1 MPVLLD
7 ATVTQAGTTPSLAG
21 LPRVVPPHRVPPERE
36 LPIWAYL
43 RSIRDNS
50 LRGFPRRAFEEPVT
64 RRGLLGR
71 SSFVLNDPEAIRRVL
86 VENQA
91 NYARTTGTIR
101 ILRPILGDGLL
112 ISEGSAW
119 RHQRRTMAPAFTPR
133 AIDGLVPHIAAAIM
147 DGLDHIAD
155 EAQAGPVDLFTA
167 YHRLALEVAGRA
179 MFSVGMDE
187 HGAELRRLIIQYG
200 KRMGRP
206 HLLDIVTPPGWPVPL
221 DWSRARFRR
230 RWIPFLDRIIAAR
243 QASGRSHA
251 GSGDLLDLLAT
262 ARNPDT
268 GAAFTPAEL
277 RDQVATMILAGHET
291 TGGTL
296 FWASY
301 LLALAPE
308 VQERVAAE
316 ARSAD
321 LTDPTGCQSDGRL
334 PLTRAVIDETLRL
347 YPAAFVVV
355 RRALGPDTVAGHA
368 VKTSD
373 IVMVSPWVLH
383 RHRSLW
389 SDPEAFDPGRFLPG
403 APPPSRFAYLPFGAG
418 PRVCIGAQFAL
429 SEAVL
434 ALAQVL
440 IRFRIELDGDEPVL
454 PQAVVTTLPERF
466 ARFRL
471 IPRDPVSPRSP

>member
-1 MPVLLD
+1 MPHVPD
-7 ATVTQAGTTPSLAG
+7 ATVTPARTTASLAG
-21 LPRVVPPHRVPPERE
+21 LPRVVPPHRALPERE

-50 LRGFPRRAFEEPVT
+50 LQGFPRRAFEEPVT

-91 NYARTTGTIR
+91 NYARTTGTTR

-112 ISEGSAW
+112 ISEGAAW
-119 RHQRRTMAPAFTPR
+119 RHQRRTLAPAFTPR
-133 AIDGLVPHIAAAIM
+133 AIDGLVPHIAAAVTE
-147 DGLDHIAD
+147 GLDRIAT
-155 EAQAGPVDLFTA
+155 EAAAGPVDLFTA
-167 YHRLALEVAGRA
+167 FYRLALEVAGRA

-187 HGAELRRLIIQYG
+187 HGPELRRFIAEYAE
-200 KRMGRP
+200 RMGRP

-221 DWSRARFRR
+221 DWPRARFRR

-243 QASGRSHA
+243 RDADRGLAR
-251 GSGDLLDLLAT
+251 SGDLLDLLAA

-268 GAAFTPAEL
+268 GAAFTPDEL

-291 TGGTL
+291 TAGTL
-296 FWASY
+296 FWAAY

-308 VQERVAAE
+308 LQERVAAE
-316 ARSAD
+316 ARGAD
-321 LTDPTGCQSDGRL
+321 LADPTGCQSDGRL

-355 RRALGPDTVAGHA
+355 RRALGPDVVAGHP
-368 VKTSD
+368 VKKSD

-383 RHRSLW
+383 RHRALW
-389 SDPEAFDPGRFLPG
+389 PDPEAFDPGRFLPG
-403 APPPSRFAYLPFGAG
+403 APPPPRFAYLPFGAG

-434 ALAQVL
+434 SLARL
-440 IRFRIELDGDEPVL
+440 LARFRLVLDEREPVL
-454 PQAVVTTLPERF
+454 PQAVVTTQPDRP

-471 IPRDPVSPRSP
+471 IPREPVSP